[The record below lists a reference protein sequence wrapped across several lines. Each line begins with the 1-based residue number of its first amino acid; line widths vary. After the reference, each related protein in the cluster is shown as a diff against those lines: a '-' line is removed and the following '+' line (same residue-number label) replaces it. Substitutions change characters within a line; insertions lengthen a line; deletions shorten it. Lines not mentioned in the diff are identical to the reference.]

1 MRSLLL
7 CVSSVIL
14 LGCSAADIRQSAGR
28 TPALEPERFF
38 DGVLCADGVVR
49 DYTGDQ
55 MRQFN
60 ALIRA
65 SWTDAGVGTL
75 DEVFYFVDEPGDSVV
90 TETRVWTIKRQNGG
104 YMASAS
110 DVPEAVPMN
119 FSGNEIAM
127 RYQLEYATGDDTIA
141 LTMDDRMF
149 LVTENLLVNE
159 TRMIKWGV
167 EVGQVLLTIQKVAD
181 ESQCRAASVSG

>member
-1 MRSLLL
+1 MRGILL
-7 CVSSVIL
+7 CVGSVIL
-14 LGCSAADIRQSAGR
+14 VGCSAADIRQSAGR
-28 TPALEPERFF
+28 EPLLEPERFF
-38 DGVLCADGVVR
+38 NGVLCADGVVR
-49 DYTGDQ
+49 DYAGDQ

-60 ALIRA
+60 ALIQA
-65 SWTDAGVGTL
+65 SWTDTGVGTL
-75 DEVFYFVDEPGDSVV
+75 DEVFYFVDKPGAPVLK
-90 TETRVWTIKRQNGG
+90 ETRVWTIKRQGEV
-104 YMASAS
+104 YMASAT

-127 RYQLEYATGDDTIA
+127 RYQLEYGTGDDTLA

-159 TRMIKWGV
+159 TRMIKWGI
-167 EVGQVLLTIQKVAD
+167 EVGQVLLTIQKVTD